1 MSLAINITIGILV
14 AVIIGLVVV
23 GTHSLKQHEETIHQQ
38 EDTISK
44 QEETINNQT
53 NCSPSYSVQK
63 CSPLNYPDK
72 LVQGNCQKGELCSIM
87 GCTSMC
93 QTNDECKKFNKY
105 LPDDT
110 LQWVCQN
117 YGGSS
122 DDSKKMCM
130 IVPNPRVTLEN
141 RKNYINTAQKNCGKM
156 FYNAGQ
162 PSIGTDDYCY
172 MSRENIKN

>member
-1 MSLAINITIGILV
+1 MSLSINITIGFLV
-14 AVIIGLVVV
+14 AIIIGLVVTVVV
-23 GTHSLKQHEETIHQQ
+23 GAHSLKQHEETIHQQ

-44 QEETINNQT
+44 QEDTISKQEDTT

-63 CSPLNYPDK
+63 CSPLNSPDK

-87 GCTSMC
+87 GCSSMC

-141 RKNYINTAQKNCGKM
+141 EKKYINTAQKNCGKM
-156 FYNAGQ
+156 FYNAGR
-162 PSIGTDDYCY
+162 PSIATDDYCY
-172 MSRENIKN
+172 SK